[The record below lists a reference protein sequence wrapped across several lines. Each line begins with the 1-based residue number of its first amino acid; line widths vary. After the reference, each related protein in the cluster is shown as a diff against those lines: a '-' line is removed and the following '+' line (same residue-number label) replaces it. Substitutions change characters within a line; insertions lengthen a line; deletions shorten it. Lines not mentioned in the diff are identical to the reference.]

1 MEQQGGIMGARVLQV
16 LVLLALLAGV
26 AEAYA
31 RFGLGQKPAP
41 LADDS
46 TLAET
51 FAKFV
56 EPDPQL
62 GFRYRPNV
70 DQLVTAPSGGFE
82 ILFKTNEIGLR
93 DRPMGTHLRNELK
106 FLVFGDEFTES
117 WGTDIDEA
125 AVVNAQRLL
134 NEMTALA
141 PPVRLVIG
149 GKSGYGAAQ
158 NLAMARQLVEQLK
171 PQAIVFMYSSLM
183 PHADRLFSRA
193 GAGGGS
199 HLVPHADDRPRYA
212 DTPWAPFAAYSALA
226 RLLGEKSAARAMAAK
241 HVPGDAAHDRFA
253 GIRGDDASLREAHA
267 ATLESV
273 QALAALARERGIHF
287 MLVHLPLAP
296 QVAADEW
303 PEGRAWFGLPDDR
316 LPAPDA
322 AIVSEFCARAG
333 LRCHAL
339 HELLA
344 TAAAAPDSLPLYH
357 RHEIALTVAG
367 NRVVGDWLAK
377 TLHDWMGELA
387 LR

>member
-1 MEQQGGIMGARVLQV
+1 MGARVVQG
-16 LVLLALLAGV
+16 LVLLAVLAGA
-26 AEAYA
+26 AEAWV
-31 RFGLGQKPAP
+31 RFGMGLTPGP
-41 LADDS
+41 LIDDAGFAQA
-46 TLAET
+46 L
-51 FAKFV
+51 AKFV
-56 EPDPQL
+56 EPDPRL

-70 DQLVTAPSGGFE
+70 DQLVTAPSGDFE

-93 DRPMGTHLRNELK
+93 DRPMGTHLRSELK

-125 AVVNAQRLL
+125 AVINAQRQL

-158 NLAMARQLVEQLK
+158 NLVMARQLVEQLK
-171 PQAIVFMYSSLM
+171 PQAIVFVYSSLM
-183 PHADRLFSRA
+183 PHADRLFG
-193 GAGGGS
+193 GASSGGGS
-199 HLVPHADDRPRYA
+199 PLLPHAEDHPRPA
-212 DTPWAPFAAYSALA
+212 ETPWAPFAAHSALA
-226 RLLGEKSAARAMAAK
+226 RLLGEQSAARAMAAK

-253 GIRGDDASLREAHA
+253 GIRGDDASLRETHA
-267 ATLESV
+267 ASLAAV
-273 QALAALARERGIHF
+273 QALATLARERGIHF

-303 PEGRAWFGLPDDR
+303 PGGRAPFGLPNDR

-322 AIVSEFCARAG
+322 AIVSEFCAQAG
-333 LRCHAL
+333 LRCHTL

-357 RHEIALTVAG
+357 RHEIGLTVAG

-377 TLHDWMGELA
+377 TLYEWMGELG

>member
-1 MEQQGGIMGARVLQV
+1 MGARVLQV
-16 LVLLALLAGV
+16 VVFLALLVGV
-26 AEAYA
+26 AETYA
-31 RFGLGQKPAP
+31 RFGLGLKPAP
-41 LADDS
+41 LTDD
-46 TLAET
+46 TAFAQAL
-51 FAKFV
+51 AKFV

-70 DQLVTAPSGGFE
+70 DQLVTAPTGDFE

-93 DRPMGTHLRNELK
+93 DRPMGTHLRSELK

-125 AVVNAQRLL
+125 AVINAQRLL
-134 NEMTALA
+134 NEMTALK

-158 NLAMARQLVEQLK
+158 NLALARQLVEQLD

-183 PHADRLFSRA
+183 PHADQLFRQA
-193 GAGGGS
+193 GAGGS
-199 HLVPHADDRPRYA
+199 SPLLPHAADHPRYA
-212 DTPWAPFAAYSALA
+212 DNPWAPFAAYSALA
-226 RLLGEKSAARAMAAK
+226 RLLGETSAARAMAARN
-241 HVPGDAAHDRFA
+241 VPGDAARDRYA
-253 GIRGDDASLREAHA
+253 GIRGDAASLREVHA

-273 QALAALARERGIHF
+273 QALATLARERGIHF
-287 MLVHLPLAP
+287 MLVHLPLPP

-303 PEGRAWFGLPDDR
+303 PGGRAPFGLPNDR

-322 AIVSEFCARAG
+322 AIVSEFCAQGG

-344 TAAAAPDSLPLYH
+344 TAAAAPDTLPLYH
-357 RHEIALTVAG
+357 RHEIGLTVVG

-377 TLHDWMGELA
+377 TLYEWMGELG

>member
-1 MEQQGGIMGARVLQV
+1 MGARVLQV

-31 RFGLGQKPAP
+31 RFGLGLKPAP
-41 LADDS
+41 FTDDAAFGQA
-46 TLAET
+46 LE
-51 FAKFV
+51 KFV

-70 DQLVTAPSGGFE
+70 DQLLTAPSGDFE

-93 DRPMGTHLRNELK
+93 DRPMGTHLRSELK

-125 AVVNAQRLL
+125 AVINAQRLL
-134 NEMTALA
+134 NEMTALE

-158 NLAMARQLVEQLK
+158 NLTMARQLVEQLK
-171 PQAIVFMYSSLM
+171 PRAIVFMYSSLM
-183 PHADRLFSRA
+183 PHADRLFGRA
-193 GAGGGS
+193 GAGGGAP
-199 HLVPHADDRPRYA
+199 LLPHAEDHPRYA
-212 DTPWAPFAAYSALA
+212 DTAWAPFAAYSALA
-226 RLLGEKSAARAMAAK
+226 RLLGEQSAARAMAAEN
-241 HVPGDAAHDRFA
+241 VPGDAARDRFA

-273 QALAALARERGIHF
+273 QALAALARERDIHF

-303 PEGRAWFGLPDDR
+303 PGGRALFGLPAER

-322 AIVSEFCARAG
+322 ALVTEFCTQAG
-333 LRCHAL
+333 LRCHTL
-339 HELLA
+339 HEPLA

-357 RHEIALTVAG
+357 RHEIGLTVAG

-377 TLHDWMGELA
+377 TLYDWMGELA

>member
-1 MEQQGGIMGARVLQV
+1 MGARVVQG
-16 LVLLALLAGV
+16 LVLLAVVAGV
-26 AEAYA
+26 AEAWV
-31 RFGLGQKPAP
+31 RFGMGLAPGPLIDDPAFP
-41 LADDS
+41 QAL
-46 TLAET
+46 
-51 FAKFV
+51 AKFV

-70 DQLVTAPSGGFE
+70 DQLLAAPSGDFE

-93 DRPMGTHLRNELK
+93 DRPMGTHLRSELK

-125 AVVNAQRLL
+125 AVINAQRLL

-158 NLAMARQLVEQLK
+158 NLLMARQLVEQLK

-183 PHADRLFSRA
+183 PHADRLFAR
-193 GAGGGS
+193 AGGGS
-199 HLVPHADDRPRYA
+199 PLLPHTEDHPLYA
-212 DTPWAPFAAYSALA
+212 ETPWARFATLSALA
-226 RLLGEKSAARAMAAK
+226 RLLGEKSAARAMAAR

-253 GIRGDDASLREAHA
+253 GIRGDAASLRETHA
-267 ATLESV
+267 ETLAAV
-273 QALAALARERGIHF
+273 QALATLARERGIHF

-296 QVAADEW
+296 QVADDEW
-303 PEGRAWFGLPDDR
+303 SGGRAQFGLPNDK

-322 AIVSEFCARAG
+322 AIVSEFCAQGG

-357 RHEIALTVAG
+357 RHEIGLTVAG
-367 NRVVGDWLAK
+367 NRVVGDWLAR
-377 TLHDWMGELA
+377 TLYEWMGELA